1 MTSSDYRTLH
11 RDAVV
16 VDCHND
22 LILLGARGKLLGGRF
37 SFENHWIPQL
47 RSGGVDV
54 QVLPIF
60 VEAEYFPEG
69 ALRRTLQLVELV
81 HREAEANL
89 SEVHLCTTGAEI
101 DRIVSEGRIALV
113 LALEGSAAVFG
124 NLDILQ
130 TLYRLGVRM
139 ASFSWFGRT
148 MLADGSGEEAAG
160 GALTSAGVAALQ
172 LMESLGILMDV
183 SHLSVA
189 GTDHVL
195 EIATRT
201 VIASHSS
208 ARAVL
213 DHHRNLTDDQ
223 LRAIASTGG
232 VIGAN
237 FFPGFVDP
245 EKPTIDRLVDHIEHI
260 AMVTGIDHVGIGPDF
275 VEEYFE
281 ELLPL
286 YPDLKIEGLDARQTL
301 EGLATAADLPNLTK
315 TLLERGF
322 SKGDVTAILGGN
334 FLRVFREV
342 MGVPAVASGSN

>member
-1 MTSSDYRTLH
+1 MTAIDYRTLH
-11 RDAVV
+11 REAVV

-22 LILLGARGKLLGGRF
+22 LILLTARGKSLGGRF

-60 VEAEYFPEG
+60 IESEFFPEG
-69 ALRRTLQLVELV
+69 ALRRTLQLIELV
-81 HREAEANL
+81 HREVEANP
-89 SEVHLCTTGAEI
+89 SEVGLCRTGAEI
-101 DRIVSEGRIALV
+101 DQVVSEGRIALV

-124 NLDILQ
+124 NIDILQ
-130 TLYRLGVRM
+130 TLFRLGVRM

-160 GALTSAGVAALQ
+160 GALTSAGVGALQ
-172 LMESLGILMDV
+172 LMEALGILMDV
-183 SHLSVA
+183 SHLSMA

-195 EIATRT
+195 ELATRT

-208 ARAVL
+208 ASAVF
-213 DHHRNLTDDQ
+213 DHHRNLKDDH

-237 FFPGFVDP
+237 FFPGFIDP

-260 AMVTGIDHVGIGPDF
+260 AHVAGVDHVGIGPDF
-275 VEEYFE
+275 VEEYFDE
-281 ELLPL
+281 MLPQ

-301 EGLATAADLPNLTK
+301 EGLVTSADLPNLTK
-315 TLLERGF
+315 TLVERGF
-322 SKGDVTAILGGN
+322 SESDVTGILGGN

-342 MGVPAVASGSN
+342 MGVPAVASGAH